1 MAIKILVADD
11 EKRLRDLVS
20 DFLIKEGYE
29 VLTACDGEEAVD
41 SFFSV
46 RDIDL
51 VILDIM
57 MPKMDGYEV
66 CKTIR
71 ESSQVPILMLTAL
84 GDEQHEVNSF
94 ELGANEY
101 IAKPLSYQ
109 RFIARVKSLLRGR
122 IEQQDSI
129 IEIDGIKVNRGN
141 KAVYVD
147 EVLAELSPKEYRL
160 LAYMLDNMGR
170 ALTRDQILNH
180 VWGYDYF
187 GDIRTVDTHV
197 KSLRAKMQPY
207 GELIRTIR
215 GLGYEM
221 RDKQ

>member
-11 EKRLRDLVS
+11 EKRLRNLVS

-160 LAYMLDNMGR
+160 MAYMLDNMGR

>member
-11 EKRLRDLVS
+11 EKRLRNLVS